1 MVIKMYFA
9 VTFSRLDY
17 TYTIPFA
24 VHFRIINVAVPVSV
38 FGLTPPPPTSFP
50 TVRAYAQRACWRD
63 RAHSPASSR
72 RKAPRCWPRPAGV
85 PGRRPAQFAPLCNL
99 KRIAFPGPVSAASRE
114 LNREIAF
121 LETGSLY
128 FGLKFCFQVHVGE
141 GLGSGG
147 VRRCGVGWWCQAV
160 A

>member
-9 VTFSRLDY
+9 VTFSRLGY

-85 PGRRPAQFAPLCNL
+85 PGRRPAQFAPFCNL

-114 LNREIAF
+114 LNGEIAF
-121 LETGSLY
+121 LETGSFY